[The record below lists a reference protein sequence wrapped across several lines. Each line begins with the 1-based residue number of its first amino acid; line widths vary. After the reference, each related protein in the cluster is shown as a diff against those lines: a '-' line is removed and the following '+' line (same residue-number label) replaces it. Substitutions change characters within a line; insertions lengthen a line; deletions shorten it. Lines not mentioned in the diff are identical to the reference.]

1 MGRRNSWR
9 RVRARWVV
17 LAGLVLVGSLGYL
30 VQQQARVLVGRGL
43 NVAFDNADT
52 ESGMVWVDFSG
63 DVIAKDVVLYAQAP
77 AAEGAAAVPAT
88 GADASELRFERLR
101 VHTDE
106 GWMFFARNL
115 LDRQLENAQVDG
127 LQLKFEGF
135 DTPSGMEP
143 TLGTLGPIGALS
155 ASPFESEGCMAHAS
169 FARADLEQMGLVA
182 GPTSLEIGLSENA
195 GRVDTHIVLNTPEVS
210 RVQYE
215 RKETLAKETSL
226 LQLPD
231 VASATLGER
240 WDVSDRGFVAA
251 RNAFCA
257 KQDGID
263 THAFVQRHLAAVQ
276 RLLETRGLVV
286 DPATA
291 MDYADF
297 AEKGGQIAFGGDYA
311 TPLHSSE
318 RAAARKNGSAM
329 LRMTAKLEHNGR
341 TTPIQWHGTQPRALD
356 TQGGAT
362 FAAMAKE
369 NGGLPPAGMPVM
381 VPTAL
386 DAQVQGNAAG
396 AVDTVATA
404 APAATATPEG
414 PQHPQY
420 ASSLPTPPPPQMSP
434 GGTIAW
440 EELPRYQGHILQMI
454 TMHGPPRTA
463 TLLSADGGIA
473 MVRAPMEGGH
483 ADFRISREAFVKAT
497 LIQ

>member
-1 MGRRNSWR
+1 
-9 RVRARWVV
+9 
-17 LAGLVLVGSLGYL
+17 

-52 ESGMVWVDFSG
+52 EFGMVWVDFSG
-63 DVIAKDVVLYAQAP
+63 DGIAKDVVLYAQA
-77 AAEGAAAVPAT
+77 AGAEGAAAAPAT
-88 GADASELRFERLR
+88 GADARELRFSRLR

-106 GWMFFARNL
+106 GWLFFARNL

-135 DTPSGMEP
+135 DTASGMEP

-182 GPTSLEIGLSENA
+182 GPTSLDIGLSENA

-215 RKETLAKETSL
+215 RRETLAKETSL

-369 NGGLPPAGMPVM
+369 NGGPPPAGMPVM

-396 AVDTVATA
+396 AVDAVATA
-404 APAATATPEG
+404 APAATAAPEG

-420 ASSLPTPPPPQMSP
+420 ASSLPTPPQPQMSP